1 MAAFSFNTPVPFM
14 TKQDA
19 VSLLTWIAQNDTKPG
34 RSKEYQKWVAQAH
47 RDWSAK
53 NIDADRS
60 DIKTRMMDFL
70 C

>member
-1 MAAFSFNTPVPFM
+1 MAALNFNTPAPFM
-14 TKQDA
+14 TKQEA
-19 VSLLTWIAQNDTKPG
+19 VSLLPWIAQNDTKPG

-60 DIKTRMMDFL
+60 DIKT
-70 C
+70 

>member
-1 MAAFSFNTPVPFM
+1 MAALNFNTPAPFM

-19 VSLLTWIAQNDTKPG
+19 VFLLPWIAQNDTKPG
-34 RSKEYQKWVAQAH
+34 RWKEYQTCVAQAH

-60 DIKTRMMDFL
+60 DIKTQMMDLL